1 MKSAQFHYFVRPIR
15 RGFTVVELLVAVSVM
30 TLIVLVLYGL
40 FDQVQRALRSNSSQV
55 DVLEGGRASNELM
68 AREME
73 QMQAGNV
80 LSNQNL
86 FIGLTSLPYHLAL
99 LDPNV
104 YHTNVLQEVFFLSK
118 YNKRWTGTGY
128 RILSFSTNGIANQL
142 AGGVGTLSR
151 YSVDVSASDFPNI
164 NLFSRVMNT
173 DTNTLA
179 KFQRIAD
186 GVIHFRLRAFDTNGM
201 LMVSNIY
208 PDVRIVTNTV
218 FLTQPTSE
226 TRYAFTNSA
235 LPACL
240 ELEMGILEP
249 HVWERYKSIPNA
261 AAASNYLAR
270 QVGAVHLFQER
281 IPIHM
286 AK

>member
-1 MKSAQFHYFVRPIR
+1 
-15 RGFTVVELLVAVSVM
+15 LLVAVSVM

-55 DVLEGGRASNELM
+55 DVLEGGRAANELI

-80 LSNQNL
+80 LNNQNL
-86 FIGLTSLPYHLAL
+86 FIGLTSSPYHLAL
-99 LDPNV
+99 LDPGV

-118 YNKRWTGTGY
+118 FNKQWSGTGY
-128 RILSFSTNGIANQL
+128 RILSFSTNGVANQF

-151 YSVDVSASDFPNI
+151 YSVDVSASDFPNT
-164 NLFSRVMNT
+164 NLFFRVMNT

-179 KFQRIAD
+179 KYQRIAD
-186 GVIHFRLRAFDTNGM
+186 GVIHFRLRAFDTNGY
-201 LMVSNIY
+201 LMNY
-208 PDVRIVTNTV
+208 VTNSFFPNMYTNV
-218 FLTQPTSE
+218 ALIRDPLNDPSASGLSAE
-226 TRYAFTNSA
+226 TRCVFTNTA
-235 LPACL
+235 LPAYL

-249 HVWERYKSIPNA
+249 HVLARYTSIPNP